1 MNLRI
6 LGYLK
11 LTWEMQDRLL
21 GIIFRLCLG
30 SQRPEGGVVLG
41 LDYHVS
47 DFHMLLVDF
56 HMLCLFHV
64 GLYYYLYILYMHIG
78 LWNDWYW
85 VILVYA
91 WWL

>member
-1 MNLRI
+1 MSLRI
-6 LGYLK
+6 HGYLK

-21 GIIFRLCLG
+21 GIIFRLFLG

-56 HMLCLFHV
+56 HMSCFMLV
-64 GLYYYLYILYMHIG
+64 YINIQLYYMCI
-78 LWNDWYW
+78 
-85 VILVYA
+85 
-91 WWL
+91 